1 MSLLASSR
9 NIGRRR
15 LHSSHSLSTCGQELE
30 AKCADAGAYIQY
42 RLPMPCPENGVPQ
55 QARRL
60 IGPLPPVSR
69 EIAPGDGVAELTLV
83 SREE

>member
-1 MSLLASSR
+1 
-9 NIGRRR
+9 
-15 LHSSHSLSTCGQELE
+15 
-30 AKCADAGAYIQY
+30 
-42 RLPMPCPENGVPQ
+42 MPCPENGVTQ

-60 IGPLPPVSR
+60 IGPLPPVAR